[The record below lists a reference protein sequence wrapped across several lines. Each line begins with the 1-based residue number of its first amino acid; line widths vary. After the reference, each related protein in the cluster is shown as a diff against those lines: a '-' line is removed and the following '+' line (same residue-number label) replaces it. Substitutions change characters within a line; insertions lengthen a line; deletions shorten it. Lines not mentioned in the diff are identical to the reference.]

1 MCKSNI
7 YITQFYKYRSTYWTQ
22 YPKNYIKKFESM
34 KTAGEVECTL
44 NHTKNRPYVDTA

>member
-1 MCKSNI
+1 MNI
-7 YITQFYKYRSTYWTQ
+7 LDTI
-22 YPKNYIKKFESM
+22 PKNYIKKFESM